1 MLRLEIKEPGQKI
14 DAAIARRE
22 ADEPQA
28 RYWLGLC
35 REREAVLAELRAWVE
50 QVGLVRYRGYVAKL
64 PPLLPPPGGRNRALH
79 RDGGVTPDL
88 R

>member
-14 DAAIARRE
+14 DAAIVRRE

-28 RYWLGLC
+28 PYWLGLSG
-35 REREAVLAELRAWVE
+35 EREAVLAELRAWAG

-64 PPLLPPPGGRNRALH
+64 PPLLPPTRRP
-79 RDGGVTPDL
+79 
-88 R
+88 